1 MAKQKSILLT
11 VVLMGASAIL
21 IFYIISMTSSIF
33 NSAKES
39 MFGQY
44 SASACMRMS
53 TDVKEESISYTG
65 RRLEFSVENTG
76 TAAISYISVFSD
88 KVREPQ
94 RRINTSIF
102 YTRQNK
108 DIVIE
113 DFLVNTS
120 FFVFPEG
127 CSQNVQEVALNT
139 AK

>member
-11 VVLMGASAIL
+11 VMLIGASAIL
-21 IFYIISMTSSIF
+21 IFYIIGMTSSIF

-44 SASACMRMS
+44 SVSTCMRMS
-53 TDVKEESISYTG
+53 IDVKEESVSYTG
-65 RRLEFSVENTG
+65 RKLEFSVENTG
-76 TAAISYISVFSD
+76 TSAISYISVFSD

-94 RRINTSIF
+94 RKINTSIF
-102 YTRQNK
+102 YTQQNK

-113 DFLVNTS
+113 EFIANSS